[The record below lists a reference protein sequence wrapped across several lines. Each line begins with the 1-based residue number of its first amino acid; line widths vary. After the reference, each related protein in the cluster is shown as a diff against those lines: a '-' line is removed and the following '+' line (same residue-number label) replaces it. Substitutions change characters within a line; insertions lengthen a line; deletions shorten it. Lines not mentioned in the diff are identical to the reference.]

1 VRRSLITS
9 AAAALALGA
18 GAAPA
23 AARIARDPAPVVLS
37 GPHHTSYWQF
47 VDRRVVARTAPS
59 RSAKK
64 VATVATRTPEGTA
77 NLVLSLARQTV
88 ASASWVKV
96 RLGILPN
103 NSTGWV
109 PRSALGGYN
118 TVRTHLFIDTRRL
131 RLRLER
137 AGRTVFRAR
146 VGVGKASSPTPAGE
160 FFIRD
165 RLTSLSSFYGP
176 LAFGTSARSAV
187 LTDWPGGGFIGVHGT
202 NEPGLIPGHIS
213 HGCVR
218 LRNAEILKL
227 GRRMPV
233 GTPVTIRR
241 GHSAIG

>member
-1 VRRSLITS
+1 V
-9 AAAALALGA
+9 AALALGA

-23 AARIARDPAPVVLS
+23 AARVARDPAPVLLS

-47 VDRRVVARTAPS
+47 VDRRVVARRAPS
-59 RSAKK
+59 HAAKA
-64 VATVATRTPEGTA
+64 VATIGTRTLEGTA

-88 ASASWVKV
+88 HSSSWVKV

-118 TVRTHLFIDTRRL
+118 AIRTHLFVSTTRL

-137 AGRTVFRAR
+137 AGKVVFRAR
-146 VGVGKASSPTPAGE
+146 IGVGKASSPTPTGR

-202 NEPGLIPGHIS
+202 NEPGLIPGHVS

-218 LRNAEILKL
+218 LRNADIVKL

-233 GTPVTIRR
+233 GTPVTIAR
-241 GHSAIG
+241 

>member
-1 VRRSLITS
+1 MRRSLIAS
-9 AAAALALGA
+9 AVAALALGA

-23 AARIARDPAPVVLS
+23 AARVAGDPAPVVLS

-47 VDRRVVARTAPS
+47 VDRRVVGPLRP
-59 RSAKK
+59 
-64 VATVATRTPEGTA
+64 VALGQGRRERRHAHAGGDREPR
-77 NLVLSLARQTV
+77 LSLARQTV
-88 ASASWVKV
+88 RSTSWVKV

-109 PRSALGGYN
+109 PRSSLGGYN
-118 TVRTHLFIDTRRL
+118 AVRTHLFVNTTRL

-137 AGRTVFRAR
+137 AGRTVLRAR
-146 VGVGKASSPTPAGE
+146 IGVGKARSPTPTGE

-218 LRNAEILKL
+218 LRNADILRL

-233 GTPVTIRR
+233 GTPVTIAR
-241 GHSAIG
+241 

>member
-1 VRRSLITS
+1 MKRGLITS
-9 AAAALALGA
+9 ALAALALGA

-23 AARIARDPAPVVLS
+23 AARVAAGDPTRVVLS
-37 GPHHTSYWQF
+37 GPHHTTYWQF
-47 VDRRVVARTAPS
+47 VDHTVLARSAPS
-59 RSAKK
+59 RSARA
-64 VATVATRTPEGTA
+64 VTRLGTRTPEGTA

-88 ASASWVKV
+88 GAQAWVKV

-103 NSTGWV
+103 GSTGWV

-118 TVRTHLFIDTRRL
+118 RVRTHLFVDISRL

-137 AGRTVFRAR
+137 GGRTVLRAR
-146 VGVGKASSPTPAGE
+146 VAVGTSRSPTPTGE

-202 NEPGLIPGHIS
+202 NEPGLVPGRVS

-218 LRNAEILKL
+218 LRNADIRRL

-233 GTPVTIRR
+233 GTPVTITR
-241 GHSAIG
+241 

>member
-1 VRRSLITS
+1 MRRSLITS
-9 AAAALALGA
+9 AVAALALGA

-23 AARIARDPAPVVLS
+23 AARVAGDPAPVVLS

-47 VDRRVVARTAPS
+47 VDRRVVARSAPS
-59 RSAKK
+59 RSAKA
-64 VATVATRTPEGTA
+64 VASIPTRTPEGTA

-88 ASASWVKV
+88 RSASWVKV

-109 PRSALGGYN
+109 PRAALGGYN
-118 TVRTHLFIDTRRL
+118 EVRTHLFVNTTRF

-137 AGRTVFRAR
+137 GGRTVFRAR
-146 VGVGKASSPTPAGE
+146 VGVGKLHSPTPTGE

-218 LRNAEILKL
+218 LRNADILRL
-227 GRRMPV
+227 GRKMPV
-233 GTPVTIRR
+233 GTPVTISR
-241 GHSAIG
+241 

>member
-9 AAAALALGA
+9 AVAALALGA
-18 GAAPA
+18 SAAPA
-23 AARIARDPAPVVLS
+23 AARVMGGQGGAVTLS
-37 GPHHTSYWQF
+37 GPHHTWYWNL
-47 VDRRVVARTAPS
+47 VDHKTIARSAPS
-59 RSAKK
+59 RSAKR
-64 VATVATRTPEGTA
+64 VATVGRRTPEGTD
-77 NLVLSLARQTV
+77 NLVLALARQTV
-88 ASASWVKV
+88 GGRSWVKV

-109 PRSALGGYN
+109 PRGALGGYN
-118 TVRTHLFIDTRRL
+118 ELRTHLFIDTHTK
-131 RLRLER
+131 RLRLEK

-146 VGVGKASSPTPAGE
+146 VGVGKARSPTPAGE

-202 NEPGLIPGHIS
+202 NEPGLIPGNIS

-218 LRNAEILKL
+218 LRNADIVRL
-227 GRRMPV
+227 GRKLSV
-233 GTPVTIRR
+233 GTPVTIS
-241 GHSAIG
+241 H